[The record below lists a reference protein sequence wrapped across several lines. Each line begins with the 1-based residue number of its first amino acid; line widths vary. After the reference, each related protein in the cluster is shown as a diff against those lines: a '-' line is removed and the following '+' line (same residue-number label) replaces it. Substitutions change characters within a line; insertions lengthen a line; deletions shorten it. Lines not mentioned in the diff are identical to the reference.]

1 MSNIIDRRMSGSR
14 SNANRERLQR
24 RVRERLKETVEKIGR
39 TGAIESLSQGDKA
52 VVVPAND
59 LYEPSFRRDSS
70 QGPWERVLPGNK
82 TYQRGDE
89 IPKPEGGGGSGR
101 EGAPDGEGEDALG
114 IVLSSDEFLDLLFDG
129 LELPNLRRGAGGE
142 ISSEVWQR
150 SGFVRDGSPSRM
162 HVARTM
168 RAARARR
175 LALRA
180 GKRRAIEELQEEY
193 ESVQAEIA
201 ARQAAGRDTRI
212 EEEHLAELEEQ
223 IAVLQRKLRAV
234 PFIDEADLRFAHLDR
249 HSQPRSQAVMLCIMD
264 VSGSM
269 GETEKDLAKRFFL
282 LLYLFLK
289 QQYQNVEIIFIKHHS
304 VAQECSE
311 KEFFAAREG
320 GGTLVSPALGLAADI
335 VRTRFPAAEW
345 NVYLA
350 QASDGDNY
358 FADNAVVEEIAG
370 ELLEVL
376 RAFYYLE
383 VNRDD
388 ESHLYQVFEGLM
400 EAFPQLVCTR
410 AQQRED
416 IYPLFRKLFSK
427 AQVHDHG

>member
-1 MSNIIDRRMSGSR
+1 MSSIIDRRLSGSR

-24 RVRERLKETVEKIGR
+24 RVRGRLQEAVEKMGR
-39 TGAIESLSQGDKA
+39 SGAIESLSKGDKA
-52 VVVPAND
+52 VVIPAND
-59 LYEPSFRRDSS
+59 LHEPSFRHDSANGS
-70 QGPWERVLPGNK
+70 WDRVLPGNK
-82 TYQRGDE
+82 SFHRGDE
-89 IPKPEGGGGSGR
+89 IPKGGGGGQAGR

-114 IVLSSDEFLDLLFDG
+114 VLLSPDEFLDLLFDG
-129 LELPNLRRGAGGE
+129 LSLPNLRQGTGGE
-142 ISSEVWQR
+142 IEAEQWRR

-180 GKRRAIEELQEEY
+180 GKRRALEALQEER
-193 ESVQAEIA
+193 EQLLADIA
-201 ARQAAGRDTRI
+201 ARKQQQGDVSI
-212 EEEHLAELEEQ
+212 EEEHLRDIDAQ
-223 IAVLQRKLRAV
+223 IAVLQRKIRAV
-234 PFIDEADLRFAHLDR
+234 PFIDDSDLRFAHMDR
-249 HSQPRSQAVMLCIMD
+249 HTQPRSQATMICIMD

-269 GETEKDLAKRFFL
+269 GETEKDLSKRFFL
-282 LLYLFLK
+282 LLYLFL
-289 QQYQNVEIIFIKHHS
+289 QRQYQNVQIVFIKHHS
-304 VAQECSE
+304 VAQECTE

-320 GGTLVSPALGLAADI
+320 GGTLVSPALALAEEIITA
-335 VRTRFPAAEW
+335 RFPADEW

-358 FADNAVVEEIAG
+358 FADNAVVEEVASR
-370 ELLEVL
+370 LLQRL

-388 ESHLYQVFEGLM
+388 ESHLLQAYQELAEF
-400 EAFPQLVCTR
+400 FPQMVCTR

-416 IYPLFRKLFSK
+416 VYPLFRELFSK
-427 AQVHDHG
+427 PQVLEHG